1 MNLESSK
8 RLVSLDIFRGA
19 TIGAMIIVNNMRV
32 WSDTPR
38 FPQLVHSA
46 WNGCTLADLIFPF
59 FLFIVGVSTV
69 FSLDRRVQSGESPL
83 QLYRHILTRSTIL
96 FLLGLLACSW
106 FIFGWLFQAICPPE
120 ATQKSMWAILLSPP
134 DNAEVWFFS
143 LANLRIPGVL
153 QRIALVY
160 LAVALLVIQTR
171 SRWGL
176 QAIIAGALLLL
187 YWGLMSLPGFKLLPG
202 EDLGAYLDRAVFGE
216 AHLWRFTRT
225 WDPEGLLS
233 TLPAIATGLA
243 GALTGYWLRS
253 KKDGHTKLL
262 GLLAA
267 GCLGIAVGAAWGRV
281 FPLNKY
287 LWTSSYVVYSAGFA
301 LVALGACYW
310 LFDLQA
316 WRLFLIQPF
325 VWLGMNPLFA
335 YVGAQIGAVAL
346 GTLYIGTVPH
356 HTHLG
361 PLIQDL
367 LFGRHWDALGE
378 TRWHDPSWPMLYWA
392 LLYLTFWTL
401 LTGLL
406 YRKRIFFRV

>member
-1 MNLESSK
+1 MKPDPPK

-19 TIGAMIIVNNMRV
+19 TIGGMIIVNNLQS
-32 WSDTPR
+32 WSDTPC
-38 FPQLVHSA
+38 FPQLVHA
-46 WNGCTLADLIFPF
+46 EWNGCTLADLIFPF

-69 FSLDRRVQSGESPL
+69 FSLDRRVQTGESPL
-83 QLYRHILTRSTIL
+83 QLYRHVLIRSTIL
-96 FLLGLLACSW
+96 FLLGLLACSY
-106 FIFGWLFQAICPPE
+106 FFFGWLFQAIFPPE
-120 ATQKSMWAILLSPP
+120 ATQKSIWAIFLSPP
-134 DNAEVWFFS
+134 ANTDVWFFS
-143 LANLRIPGVL
+143 LANLRILGVL

-160 LAVALLVIQTR
+160 LAVAILVIKTR

-176 QAIIAGALLLL
+176 QAIIAGALLLV

-202 EDLGAYLDRAVFGE
+202 QDLGAYIDRAVFGE

-253 KKDGHTKLL
+253 KHDRHTKLF

-267 GCLGIAVGAAWGRV
+267 GCLGIPVGLAWGRV

-287 LWTSSYVVYSAGFA
+287 LWTSSYVVYSAGCA
-301 LVALGACYW
+301 LVSLGACYC
-310 LFDLQA
+310 LFDLLD
-316 WRLFLIQPF
+316 WGIFVIQPL

-335 YVGAQIGAVAL
+335 YVGAQLGSTAL
-346 GTLYIGTVPH
+346 GIFYVGTVTH

-361 PLIQDL
+361 PLIEGF
-367 LFGRHWDALGE
+367 LFGKPWQVLGK
-378 TRWHDPSWPMLYWA
+378 PLCSWPVFSWA
-392 LLYLTFWTL
+392 LLYLTFWTF

>member
-1 MNLESSK
+1 MKPESPK

-19 TIGAMIIVNNMRV
+19 TIGAMIIVNNLQS
-32 WSDTPR
+32 WSDTPC
-38 FPQLVHSA
+38 FPQLVHA
-46 WNGCTLADLIFPF
+46 EWNGCTLADLIFPF

-69 FSLDRRVQSGESPL
+69 FSLDRRVQTGESSL
-83 QLYRHILTRSTIL
+83 QLYRHVLIRSTIL
-96 FLLGLLACSW
+96 FLLGLLACSY
-106 FIFGWLFQAICPPE
+106 FFFGWLFQAIFPPE
-120 ATQKSMWAILLSPP
+120 ATQKSIWAIFLSPP
-134 DNAEVWFFS
+134 ANIDVWFFS
-143 LANLRIPGVL
+143 LANLRILGVL

-160 LAVALLVIQTR
+160 LAVAILVIKTR

-176 QAIIAGALLLL
+176 QAIIAGALLLV

-202 EDLGAYLDRAVFGE
+202 QDLGAYIDRAVFGE

-253 KKDGHTKLL
+253 KHDRHTKLF

-267 GCLGIAVGAAWGRV
+267 GCLGILVGAAWGRV

-287 LWTSSYVVYSAGFA
+287 LWTSSYVVYSAGCA
-301 LVALGACYW
+301 LVSLGACYW
-310 LFDLQA
+310 LFDLLD
-316 WRLFLIQPF
+316 WKIFVIQPL

-335 YVGAQIGAVAL
+335 YVGAQLGAAAL
-346 GTLYIGTVPH
+346 GIFYVGTVTH

-361 PLIQDL
+361 PLIEGF
-367 LFGRHWDALGE
+367 LFGKPWQVLGK
-378 TRWHDPSWPMLYWA
+378 PLCSWPVFSWA
-392 LLYLTFWTL
+392 LLYLTFWTF

-406 YRKRIFFRV
+406 YRRRIFFRV

>member
-1 MNLESSK
+1 MKPESPK

-19 TIGAMIIVNNMRV
+19 TIGAMIIVNNLRN
-32 WSDTPR
+32 WSDTPC
-38 FPQLVHSA
+38 FPQLVHA
-46 WNGCTLADLIFPF
+46 PWNGCTLADLIFPF

-69 FSLDRRVQSGESPL
+69 FSLDRRVQARESPL
-83 QLYRHILTRSTIL
+83 QLYRHILIRSTIL
-96 FLLGLLACSW
+96 FLLGLLACSY
-106 FIFGWLFQAICPPE
+106 FFFGWLFQVICPPE
-120 ATQKSMWAILLSPP
+120 ATQESIWAIFLSPP
-134 DNAEVWFFS
+134 ANANVWFFS

-160 LAVALLVIQTR
+160 LAVALLIVQSR

-176 QAIIAGALLLL
+176 QAIIAGALLLI
-187 YWGLMSLPGFKLLPG
+187 YWGLMSLWGFSLQPGQ
-202 EDLGAYLDRAVFGE
+202 DLGAYIDRSVFGE

-253 KKDGHTKLL
+253 KHDRHTKLF
-262 GLLAA
+262 GLLTA
-267 GCLGIAVGAAWGRV
+267 GCLGIIVGAAWGRV

-301 LVALGACYW
+301 LVSLGACYW
-310 LFDLQA
+310 LFDLHE
-316 WRLFLIQPF
+316 WRIFAIQPL
-325 VWLGMNPLFA
+325 VWLGVNPLFA
-335 YVGAQIGAVAL
+335 YVGAQLGALAL
-346 GTLYIGTVPH
+346 GIFYVGTVTH

-361 PLIQDL
+361 PLIEGF
-367 LFGRHWDALGE
+367 LFGKHWGVLAE
-378 TRWHDPSWPMLYWA
+378 TLCSWPVFSWA
-392 LLYLTFWTL
+392 LLYLTFWTF